1 MDASERVGNAGG
13 DGRLV
18 EVLGPEAERPACVG
32 GGFGVVPRAIDDVV
46 LELLGALVVRHFHQL
61 LGGQLEEHRRK

>member
-1 MDASERVGNAGG
+1 MVVA
-13 DGRLV
+13 
-18 EVLGPEAERPACVG
+18 LGPEAERPGRVG
-32 GGFGVVPRAIDDVV
+32 GGFGVVPRVIHDVA